1 MNNIKIGSIV
11 VNMVTKEDVGSYV
24 EQYDVRILP
33 EMSVDNCE
41 KTYAE
46 VMYIDDDGAI
56 ITKEFGPYAF
66 PADKLRLATDEEKL
80 AYDVEKY
87 TVVIPFRGEDYTL
100 PLELAKTMINDYG
113 ITFGKDN
120 SDNNEQLTKYLSNH
134 WDDLKSDKETRLVLL
149 KESTRV
155 YKLRAN
161 EGRGTYYYTNLAYQ
175 VIKGRDKEAIALFQE
190 MMFKNPVEDKEVY
203 AYLESNDYI
212 IPKEY
217 AEIIRKKNG
226 YLGGALVEGL
236 DLYEYLK
243 ENKYYNGNFQ
253 HYDKL
258 VVSKK
263 GLDLL
268 IQYDWGSC
276 ETRRLLEKLNINM
289 EMIRHLLINPKRS
302 FSVDVNMW
310 FKCLP
315 WEEIMENK
323 DMFGSSLN
331 SAWDLVYRIKKGNY
345 VAPEYAIKI
354 FSHSGAS
361 SELMCYKG
369 ITGKESLKLKDMV
382 AYLETTTSED
392 VESVNGSSK
401 IRFEAEPAPVFPF

>member
-1 MNNIKIGSIV
+1 MNNIKVGSIV

-80 AYDVEKY
+80 AYDVEKH

-100 PLELAKTMINDYG
+100 PLELSKTMINDYG

-161 EGRGTYYYTNLAYQ
+161 EGIGACHYINLAYQ

-190 MMFKNPVEDKEVY
+190 MMFKNPVEDEKVY

-243 ENKYYNGNFQ
+243 ENRYYNGNFQ

-258 VVSKK
+258 KVSKK

-268 IQYDWGSC
+268 IQYNWGSY
-276 ETRRLLEKLNINM
+276 ETRRLLENLNINM

-310 FKCLP
+310 FKSLP

-331 SAWDLVYRIKKGNY
+331 SAWELVYRIKKGSY

-361 SELMCYKG
+361 SELICYKG
-369 ITGKESLKLKDMV
+369 TTGKESLKLKDMV
-382 AYLETTTSED
+382 AYLETATSED
-392 VESVNGSSK
+392 IESANGSSK
-401 IRFEAEPAPVFPF
+401 LRLEA

>member
-1 MNNIKIGSIV
+1 
-11 VNMVTKEDVGSYV
+11 
-24 EQYDVRILP
+24 
-33 EMSVDNCE
+33 
-41 KTYAE
+41 
-46 VMYIDDDGAI
+46 MYIDDDGAV

-134 WDDLKSDKETRLVLL
+134 WDELKSDKETRLVLL

-243 ENKYYNGNFQ
+243 ENRYYNGNFQ

-361 SELMCYKG
+361 SELICYKG
-369 ITGKESLKLKDMV
+369 TTGKESLKLKDMV
-382 AYLETTTSED
+382 AYLETAPSED
-392 VESVNGSSK
+392 IES
-401 IRFEAEPAPVFPF
+401 F

>member
-66 PADKLRLATDEEKL
+66 PADKLRLATEDEAIE
-80 AYDVEKY
+80 YDKEKY
-87 TVVIPFRGEDYTL
+87 TVSIVFKGEEYIL
-100 PLELAKTMINDYG
+100 PLELSKTLINDNVVS
-113 ITFGKDN
+113 FGKDN
-120 SDNNEQLTKYLSNH
+120 TDLNENLIKFLQNN
-134 WDDLKSDKETRLVLL
+134 WDSLKDDKQSRLVLL
-149 KESTRV
+149 KEAMRV
-155 YKLRAN
+155 YKEIAN
-161 EGRGTYYYTNLAYQ
+161 KGRGTYYFNTLAYK

-190 MMFKNPVEDKEVY
+190 MLFKSPVEDKELY
-203 AYLESNDYI
+203 SYLESNDYI

-226 YLGGALVEGL
+226 YLGGALVDGL

-243 ENKYYNGNFQ
+243 ENRYYNGNFQ

-258 VVSKK
+258 KVTKE

-268 IQYDWGSC
+268 IKYDWGSS
-276 ETRRLLEKLNINM
+276 ETKRLLEKLDINM
-289 EMIRHLLINPKRS
+289 ELIRHLLVNPKRS
-302 FSVDVNMW
+302 FSVNMNMW
-310 FKCLP
+310 FKGLP

-323 DMFGSSLN
+323 DMFSDSLD
-331 SAWDLVYRIKKGNY
+331 SAWDLVYRVKKGKY
-345 VAPEYAIKI
+345 VSPEYAIKI

-369 ITGKESLKLKDMV
+369 TTGKESLKLKDMV
-382 AYLETTTSED
+382 AYLETATSED
-392 VESVNGSSK
+392 IESANGSSK
-401 IRFEAEPAPVFPF
+401 LRLEA